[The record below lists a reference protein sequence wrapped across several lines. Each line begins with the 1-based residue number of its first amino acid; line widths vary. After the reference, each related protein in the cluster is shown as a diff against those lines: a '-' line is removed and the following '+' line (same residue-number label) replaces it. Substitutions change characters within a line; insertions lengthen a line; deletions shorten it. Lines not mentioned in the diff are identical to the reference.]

1 VSTQKSWQAK
11 LPCNQRADS
20 HARIPPSS
28 YFALLVSVA
37 LAMSQARQTNNM
49 PRMNGNAGQT
59 HDFPPYNKSSQ
70 ATSRAT
76 STSTA
81 ITKTVAR
88 SRVPKTPSGSNS
100 MAASSSTSQN
110 NNNNNNLNVDLLE
123 SRRSD
128 RAKTPLEELRDTIVQ
143 PLTKFSMVGI
153 GRLRSTSKSSLSP
166 PPSLHNES
174 TTLDSV
180 GEDTTTMDYS
190 RLEREVQAEKLG
202 HGFQFQQPRQINPHS
217 QPQSQPQQQKQHLQP
232 SRPAQSQSGQS
243 RISYQQT
250 VTQNGTVRP
259 RNPKKNIDKKA
270 YEYTEEGMSE
280 DDLDVP
286 AEVGIATRLPVRS
299 TRLSNSQST
308 HARPRMNLNGSRN
321 GNGNGNASGRGGVLS
336 PPPESLSGSSERN
349 DGNDDDD
356 EEEDEDVFG
365 TKRQPVRGY
374 QYNKRAQMQHQRER
388 RGTTPRRFSLDDEEE
403 GTTAVED
410 NKQSVMGTDLRAQ
423 EDDEAYAKEKAPFNR
438 AGSRFS
444 SKARASPGVVYT
456 GTKRKRVVLPDK
468 RNVSAPCDAK

>member
-1 VSTQKSWQAK
+1 VSTQKSWQTK

-20 HARIPPSS
+20 HTRIPPSS
-28 YFALLVSVA
+28 YSALLLSVA

-49 PRMNGNAGQT
+49 PRINGNASQT

-70 ATSRAT
+70 STSKST

-88 SRVPKTPSGSNS
+88 SRPPKTPSGSNN
-100 MAASSSTSQN
+100 MAASSSTSQSN
-110 NNNNNNLNVDLLE
+110 NNSNNLNVDLLE

-174 TTLDSV
+174 STLDSV

-190 RLEREVQAEKLG
+190 RLEREIQAEKLG
-202 HGFQFQQPRQINPHS
+202 HGFQFQQPRQTNPQS
-217 QPQSQPQQQKQHLQP
+217 QPQPQQQKQHLQP

-243 RISYQQT
+243 RMSYQQT

-321 GNGNGNASGRGGVLS
+321 GNGNPNGRGGVLS

-356 EEEDEDVFG
+356 EEGDEDVFG

-438 AGSRFS
+438 AGSRLS